1 MRSQHPSFS
10 KNGCAGS
17 LGHALRTRSFEKRE
31 TKEKRGVYVKWK
43 RAYFLGKNAVVQWA
57 SAPGLVC
64 EVLEMEPAWEQA
76 LSRLLTHAAR
86 SQLCEGWRRRARAI
100 RNAVSTRVS
109 SWLAAIASPPTAR
122 KNRSST
128 AAR

>member
-1 MRSQHPSFS
+1 MLAPWDMRSQHPSFS

-86 SQLCEGWRRRARAI
+86 SQLCEGWRPVCPQISPYQLYYLFHAI
-100 RNAVSTRVS
+100 
-109 SWLAAIASPPTAR
+109 
-122 KNRSST
+122 
-128 AAR
+128 